1 MWNELQSMQN
11 DSYSMWKEL
20 HSMQNEPHSM
30 WNPCGMWGDSKVL
43 VGYCILSV
51 LYI

>member
-1 MWNELQSMQN
+1 MCELQSMQN

-43 VGYCILSV
+43 VGYYILSV